1 MDISTDNSVNVPDS
15 TIAPI
20 DPTNFTQYEV
30 ITIYPNETQS
40 EEENEAVIEIV
51 EGEITETN
59 ETNDNNESETI
70 VVIIGEKDTPSDNLN
85 ESSKE
90 EENETI
96 SDNIEE
102 RNIEVN
108 ETNDINENDQENETI
123 VVIVEE
129 KEDISNNKSNENVKE
144 EENETVIEVVEGG
157 NTEVNEINKEITE
170 EREDIEDNDRNENN
184 NIDDAPTKSSNNVS
198 ALEFIVV
205 KVASF
210 LLWTRYTFP
219 SFYAFSDLSP
229 CLGFGMIVVLTT
241 STTFVICS
249 LVRSCCSA
257 LKRKRNDWLK
267 KNTYTFK
274 RLKIN
279 RIEILNN

>member
-30 ITIYPNETQS
+30 ITIYANETQS
-40 EEENEAVIEIV
+40 EEANETVIEIV
-51 EGEITETN
+51 EGEITE
-59 ETNDNNESETI
+59 
-70 VVIIGEKDTPSDNLN
+70 
-85 ESSKE
+85 
-90 EENETI
+90 
-96 SDNIEE
+96 
-102 RNIEVN
+102 VN
-108 ETNDINENDQENETI
+108 ETSDVNENDQENETS

-129 KEDISNNKSNENVKE
+129 KEDIPSDNSNENVKE
-144 EENETVIEVVEGG
+144 EENETFSDNVEGENTETNEIADNNENETNIVIVEEKEDISNSKSNENVKEEDNETVIVVDEGG

-170 EREDIEDNDRNENN
+170 EREDIEDNNRNENN
-184 NIDDAPTKSSNNVS
+184 KIDDAPTKSSNNVS

-205 KVASF
+205 MVASF
-210 LLWTRYTFP
+210 LLWTRYAFP

-257 LKRKRNDWLK
+257 LKRKRND
-267 KNTYTFK
+267 
-274 RLKIN
+274 
-279 RIEILNN
+279 